1 MTDLGECDGL
11 LSILETRLPGMS
23 DGLDTGDLASLAR
36 SRASSWARGRGFE
49 AIPGEGAPLR
59 DGHPRG
65 SREGIGRPGERLP
78 ERGAATRGAPSG
90 GPREWPLRQGRELS
104 DSV

>member
-23 DGLDTGDLASLAR
+23 DGLDTDDLASLTR

-49 AIPGEGAPLR
+49 AIPGKGAPLR

-78 ERGAATRGAPSG
+78 ERSRSGHSRGAQWRGPRGG
-90 GPREWPLRQGRELS
+90 GPAQAGELR
-104 DSV
+104 V